1 MKFGLLHFGGYYYTG
16 VVHTIMPQY
25 CTVIYYSYVAMHITY
40 ACIAINTYPYT
51 YIYSYNLYSIQLY
64 LMLGFSA
71 DPYNFDDP
79 VKGNRVYF
87 TNDYYKNECKVL
99 VYYSST
105 TRIVCITR

>member
-1 MKFGLLHFGGYYYTG
+1 
-16 VVHTIMPQY
+16 
-25 CTVIYYSYVAMHITY
+25 
-40 ACIAINTYPYT
+40 
-51 YIYSYNLYSIQLY
+51 
-64 LMLGFSA
+64 MLGFSA

-87 TNDYYKNECKVL
+87 TNDYYKNECEVL